1 MEHQREPEEKDL
13 QAQKNLNIKIVAR
26 FIVGLLFFGAFLF
39 GAAGT
44 FNWPEAW
51 IYLIIQYSFSIF
63 IVLWLKKNNPELIK
77 DRMTVMKK
85 TSKGW
90 DKAITFV
97 SIPFAMALMVIPGF
111 DAVRYQW
118 SYVSTAVKVISFLVI
133 FASFLVFFRVM
144 KENPFLSR
152 VIEVQKE
159 RGHKVITTGP
169 YSIIRHP
176 MNAGVMPLF
185 FCFPLALG
193 SLYGIIPA
201 VFFLISIII
210 RTHLEDK
217 TLHNELEG
225 YEEYAQKTKYR
236 LLPGVW

>member
-1 MEHQREPEEKDL
+1 MENQQEPEGQDL
-13 QAQKNLNIKIVAR
+13 REQKNLNIKIVAR
-26 FIVGLLFFGAFLF
+26 FVVGFLFFGTFFF

-44 FNWPEAW
+44 FSWPEAW

-63 IVLWLKKNNPELIK
+63 IVLWLKKNDPALLK

-90 DKAITFV
+90 DKAITIA
-97 SIPFAMALMVIPGF
+97 SIPIAIALLVIPGL

-118 SYVSTAVKVISFLVI
+118 SHVSIAAQIISFMVI
-133 FASFLVFFRVM
+133 IASLLLFFRVI

-159 RGHKVITTGP
+159 RGHRVITTGP
-169 YSIIRHP
+169 YSFIRHP

-201 VFFLISIII
+201 VFFLISIVI

-217 TLHNELEG
+217 TLHKELPG
-225 YEEYAQKTKYR
+225 YVEYAKKTKYR
-236 LLPGVW
+236 LFPGIW